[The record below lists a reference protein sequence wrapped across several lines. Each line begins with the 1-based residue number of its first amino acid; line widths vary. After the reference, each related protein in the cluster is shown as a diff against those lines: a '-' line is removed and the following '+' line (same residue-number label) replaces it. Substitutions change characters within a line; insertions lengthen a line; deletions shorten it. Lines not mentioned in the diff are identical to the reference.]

1 MFIYKPSLL
10 IPSTNDPSEP
20 AIFADRTLEPD
31 TMQKISIG
39 LSALL
44 LIAATTKPGAAQDLS
59 TARPALTAQPAIE
72 CGGQYECVED
82 RPLTPAEARA
92 SLGYPQVAQPQ
103 EPTRQ
108 DQARVAATPSTTT
121 K

>member
-1 MFIYKPSLL
+1 MSKQHLG
-10 IPSTNDPSEP
+10 
-20 AIFADRTLEPD
+20 
-31 TMQKISIG
+31 IG
-39 LSALL
+39 LSLVLL
-44 LIAATTKPGAAQDLS
+44 LTASVGSASAQQSEPSQATM
-59 TARPALTAQPAIE
+59 QPAIE

-92 SLGYPQVAQPQ
+92 SLGYPHVAQPQ

-108 DQARVAATPSTTT
+108 DPAKVAATPSTTT

>member
-1 MFIYKPSLL
+1 MPKHRLG
-10 IPSTNDPSEP
+10 
-20 AIFADRTLEPD
+20 
-31 TMQKISIG
+31 IG
-39 LSALL
+39 LSFVLML
-44 LIAATTKPGAAQDLS
+44 TTSVGSAAAQQS
-59 TARPALTAQPAIE
+59 GSSQVTIQSAIE

-92 SLGYPQVAQPQ
+92 SLGYPRVAQPQ

-108 DQARVAATPSTTT
+108 DPGKVAATPSTAT

>member
-1 MFIYKPSLL
+1 MPKQRLGIALTFVLL
-10 IPSTNDPSEP
+10 LTTSVGS
-20 AIFADRTLEPD
+20 AAAQQSGSSQA
-31 TMQKISIG
+31 TMQ
-39 LSALL
+39 
-44 LIAATTKPGAAQDLS
+44 PGTQ
-59 TARPALTAQPAIE
+59 

-103 EPTRQ
+103 EPAPQ
-108 DQARVAATPSTTT
+108 EPAKVAATPPPTT

>member
-1 MFIYKPSLL
+1 MPKQRLG
-10 IPSTNDPSEP
+10 
-20 AIFADRTLEPD
+20 
-31 TMQKISIG
+31 IG
-39 LSALL
+39 LSFVLL
-44 LIAATTKPGAAQDLS
+44 VATSVGPASAQQGGSAQATMQPG
-59 TARPALTAQPAIE
+59 TE

-108 DQARVAATPSTTT
+108 DPAKVAATPSTTT

>member
-1 MFIYKPSLL
+1 MRNI
-10 IPSTNDPSEP
+10 
-20 AIFADRTLEPD
+20 A
-31 TMQKISIG
+31 IG

-44 LIAATTKPGAAQDLS
+44 VIAATTKPGAAQDLR
-59 TARPALTAQPAIE
+59 TAVAAQTAQPAVE

-92 SLGYPQVAQPQ
+92 SLGYPQVAQEPATQ
-103 EPTRQ
+103 EP
-108 DQARVAATPSTTT
+108 AKVAATPTTTT